1 MGTNWISVGLRL
13 CLLLSLAAFLAETSF
28 AGIIYNVGGAA
39 AGGINCSPV
48 VTATSASCSTSFSGS
63 FGGGQL
69 LANMDAY
76 ASATYGALHVGA
88 DASLDMTTNP
98 TVVNALV
105 SDAFAS
111 VTTQDTFRPSL
122 LTGTLEYQLSI
133 DGSLTQL
140 TPGCF
145 NCRSS
150 LVLTIA
156 TTGLS
161 QDFDQQVLVLEGDL
175 GQVSRTLTVDIPYHY
190 LANTSFNVSLALTAG
205 AQAEGSVASAVDW
218 IDTADFQNTLTVLG
232 LGVVGAPG
240 VALNP
245 TSGYQY
251 AGLDSAPEPST
262 LNLLLGAVGAW
273 FLVTA
278 YRFAMRKCTRD

>member
-190 LANTSFNVSLALTAG
+190 LANKQCFRETDGSTIATTFAG
-205 AQAEGSVASAVDW
+205 SRPIVASPSGNGMVRSFEGPA
-218 IDTADFQNTLTVLG
+218 ITSSLG
-232 LGVVGAPG
+232 RCQTPFFCHCERSEETRQWK
-240 VALNP
+240 N
-245 TSGYQY
+245 
-251 AGLDSAPEPST
+251 
-262 LNLLLGAVGAW
+262 LNLYFNINIVLLLSELIVL
-273 FLVTA
+273 FSLK
-278 YRFAMRKCTRD
+278 FF